1 MKRKRTGEPAN
12 SAPADP
18 AAASGSESDVDALET
33 GPPLDSFDED
43 LAQPIEALNAAVN
56 SATAFLQP
64 SEQLSAV
71 ARAAARALYSYATST
86 SAANAPADR
95 PAAAASLAML
105 PELHVEGFDAEQVW
119 LQLDMASAQLVRRAK
134 RLLKKAGPEPSLLTP
149 ETEEDLSD
157 LLTGADL
164 DGGEDADSDL
174 SHPDESASGDSLSG
188 ASEDAEQ
195 EDEDAATDDIATAKG
210 NHKRREDKKLLP
222 TEDKFLRLDDL
233 ESFLED
239 AERTA
244 AAEDNPDQ
252 DLDAEDRLGS
262 DLDDS
267 EAEDERD
274 LVLGGED
281 IENDSDADL
290 DALLEDANRLVGRP
304 ASTGRK
310 RAKTGKGRH
319 MARGSAAD
327 DEEEGEGAEYMYDD
341 FWGPSGKTQ
350 TSRKRGHA
358 DEAEEEDQELDLDD
372 PDLLNDEADS
382 EENLEDADEDLDAE
396 EDPDQTQEDP
406 DDDGMGI
413 FRQGLDQSS
422 HPTEAAVAPSSDLLD
437 EGGPSADVDATAGMS
452 KHERQQ
458 ARMQE
463 RIARL
468 EAQNMAEKDW
478 FMQGE
483 AGAAKRPLNSALEL
497 DLDFERQ
504 IRPPPQPTEEAT
516 ASLEDL
522 IRDRIANHM
531 FDDPPRVLPP
541 EPEKAKVALEM
552 DDKKSHKGLGE
563 LYEEEFVAATTAGAS
578 TAVDKHDAVRREARV
593 LMKELFGKL
602 DALSHFQ
609 YAPKPVIE
617 EMQVR
622 ADVPALAME
631 EVAPQVASEAAMRAP
646 EEVYKGQ
653 QQGAPKAAEELSREE
668 RTRLRA
674 KKKRAGKKRKLHQDD
689 EKTRRLDSNIIGQK
703 SETALV
709 AAAGKKG
716 KKARAAADVPASQ
729 DAMMKYSKSGSV
741 FKRMQ
746 EQKEAA
752 AAGILPLAGSANDGH
767 VTRKATNLKL

>member
-1 MKRKRTGEPAN
+1 MKRKRTGEPA
-12 SAPADP
+12 SPAPADS
-18 AAASGSESDVDALET
+18 AAASGSESGVDELET
-33 GPPLDSFDED
+33 GPPLDSFYED
-43 LAQPIEALNAAVN
+43 LAQPVEALNAAVN

-64 SEQLSAV
+64 SEQLSAL
-71 ARAAARALYSYATST
+71 ARAAARALFSYATST

-95 PAAAASLAML
+95 PAAAATLAML

-164 DGGEDADSDL
+164 PGGEDADSDM
-174 SHPDESASGDSLSG
+174 SHPDESASGDSMS
-188 ASEDAEQ
+188 AAREDAEQ
-195 EDEDAATDDIATAKG
+195 EDEDAAMDDIATAKG
-210 NHKRREDKKLLP
+210 NHKRREDKQLLP

-252 DLDAEDRLGS
+252 ELDAEDRLGE
-262 DLDDS
+262 DVDDS

-274 LVLGGED
+274 LILGGED

-290 DALLEDANRLVGRP
+290 DALLEDANRLIGRP
-304 ASTGRK
+304 ASSGRK

-327 DEEEGEGAEYMYDD
+327 EEEEGEGAAYMYDD

-350 TSRKRGHA
+350 TSRKQGHA
-358 DEAEEEDQELDLDD
+358 DEVEEEDQELDLDD
-372 PDLLNDEADS
+372 PDLLNHEDDS
-382 EENLEDADEDLDAE
+382 DENLEDADEDLGAE
-396 EDPDQTQEDP
+396 DDLDQNPEDP

-422 HPTEAAVAPSSDLLD
+422 HPTEAGVAPSTDLLD
-437 EGGPSADVDATAGMS
+437 KGPSADMDATAGMS

-458 ARMQE
+458 VRMQE

-522 IRDRIANHM
+522 IKDRIANHM

-541 EPEKAKVALEM
+541 EPEKARVALEM

-578 TAVDKHDAVRREARV
+578 AAVDKHDAVRLEARV

-674 KKKRAGKKRKLHQDD
+674 KKKRAGKKQKLHQDD
-689 EKTRRLDSNIIGQK
+689 VKTRRPDSNIIGQK
-703 SETALV
+703 SETALM
-709 AAAGKKG
+709 AAAGQKG
-716 KKARAAADVPASQ
+716 TKARAAADVPASQ
-729 DAMMKYSKSGSV
+729 DAKIKYSKSGSV

-752 AAGILPLAGSANDGH
+752 AAGILPLAGSASDGH

>member
-1 MKRKRTGEPAN
+1 MKRKRTGELA
-12 SAPADP
+12 SPAD
-18 AAASGSESDVDALET
+18 ADSASASGSESDEQDT
-33 GPPLDSFDED
+33 GPPLDSFEED
-43 LAQPIEALNAAVN
+43 LAQPIKALNAAVS

-64 SEQLSAV
+64 SEELSTL
-71 ARAAARALYSYATST
+71 ARAAARALYSYATSS
-86 SAANAPADR
+86 SAANTHADR
-95 PAAAASLAML
+95 PTAAASLAML

-119 LQLDMASAQLVRRAK
+119 LQLDMASAQLVRRAE

-164 DGGEDADSDL
+164 EGGEDADLDT
-174 SHPDESASGDSLSG
+174 SHSDESASDDSVSE
-188 ASEDAEQ
+188 ASDDAER
-195 EDEDAATDDIATAKG
+195 EDEEAATDDVATAKG
-210 NHKRREDKKLLP
+210 NYKRQDDKKLLP

-239 AERTA
+239 AERSA
-244 AAEDNPDQ
+244 AAEDDTNQ
-252 DLDAEDRLGS
+252 DLDAEDRLGN
-262 DLDDS
+262 DLDGS

-290 DALLEDANRLVGRP
+290 DALLEDANRLIGRP
-304 ASTGRK
+304 ASSGRK

-319 MARGSAAD
+319 MARGAVADD
-327 DEEEGEGAEYMYDD
+327 DEEQEGADYMYDD
-341 FWGPSGKTQ
+341 FWGGSGKTK

-358 DEAEEEDQELDLDD
+358 HEAGDEEDQELDLDD
-372 PDLLNDEADS
+372 PDLLDDEVDS
-382 EENLEDADEDLDAE
+382 DENPDDADDLDAE
-396 EDPDQTQEDP
+396 DDPDQNQEDP
-406 DDDGMGI
+406 EDDGMGI
-413 FRQGLDQSS
+413 FRQGVDQSS
-422 HPTEAAVAPSSDLLD
+422 HPTAAAAAPGSGLLD
-437 EGGPSADVDATAGMS
+437 EGPSADVDTTAGMS

-458 ARMQE
+458 LRMQE

-483 AGAAKRPLNSALEL
+483 ADAARRPLNSALEL

-522 IRDRIANHM
+522 IKDRIANHQ

-541 EPEKAKVALEM
+541 EPEKAKVALEL

-563 LYEEEFVAATTAGAS
+563 LYEEDFVAATTAGAS
-578 TAVDKHDAVRREARV
+578 TAVDKQDAVRLEARA

-674 KKKRAGKKRKLHQDD
+674 KKKRAGKKRKLQQDD
-689 EKTRRLDSNIIGQK
+689 EKTKRPDSNIIGQK
-703 SETALV
+703 SEKALV

-716 KKARAAADVPASQ
+716 KKARAAADAPDSQ
-729 DAMMKYSKSGSV
+729 DAKIRYSKSGSV

-752 AAGILPLAGSANDGH
+752 AAGILPVAGSANDGK
-767 VTRKATNLKL
+767 VARKAANLKL